1 VDKQTMATSVVRSVS
16 GEHAQGCLNLG
27 RRALCLVSDI
37 FPEAAASF
45 AVTVMIS

>member
-1 VDKQTMATSVVRSVS
+1 MATSVVRSVS
-16 GEHAQGCLNLG
+16 GEHAQGFLSLG

-45 AVTVMIS
+45 AVTVMTA